1 MSDFVKPPSNN
12 VLPHSPAPA
21 RLSDR
26 PPVRTKRIP
35 ASLREGANGN
45 GEAHD
50 TRRIMN
56 ADALPAA
63 PHGLRSSPAGPTV
76 FSHRVSPASSIDRNA
91 LNGAVATS
99 TVSAPFSTRPPLGI
113 STSGLGAHVAHREH
127 ERELALAAERRRLRG
142 QIEAALREQ
151 SSGAAALSDLVCRLC
166 ELFAGDHACLW
177 SVPELGV
184 GGQVGAGGVAWARM
198 AAMAEAVSEGY
209 PLRNFTVAPPPPA
222 WAEYYLEPAT
232 QSPTAIR
239 FQGYPPDAPDEV
251 KWNPAAQSQ
260 FLAVALH
267 GRPGQQ
273 WILLFE
279 RYGAGEPIGAP
290 PWADHHAA
298 LLDEFNV
305 TLCLALGNYLLNA
318 QSAERDSYLSNMLNS
333 VDLAVMVIEQPRSP
347 GQPARVSLVNRGF
360 GEIFNL
366 DRAEVEGNT
375 YLGLMERISPMLPDP
390 DEQLAL
396 LEGLLAD
403 PAAEHAD
410 EMVLDDPTTEGGK
423 RTLHRYATPARDAAG
438 NIFGRMFFFRD
449 ITYDKEL
456 ERQLL
461 HSQKMD
467 SIGTLAGGVAHDFNN
482 LLTTILGYTELLKR
496 DLKDDESRKIKLL
509 QIEKSANR
517 AAELTGQLL
526 AFSRRHP
533 TLLRVF
539 DLNKLVVETM
549 GMLRSTV
556 PATIELASE
565 CYAKLPNIE
574 ADETQIQQVLINLV
588 INARDALPGSG
599 KITISTRPGLDT
611 QATTNPTNTIYTIL
625 EVEDDGVG
633 IPKDVLH
640 RIFEPF
646 YTTKEVGKGT
656 GLGLSMVYGIIKKHN
671 GFIEVTSALGVG
683 TKFSVFLPSCTKAVE
698 AGNPLSLV
706 SRPLCK
712 REATVLVVDDE
723 PDLREFCVAALGELC
738 SHILTAS
745 NGLEAIEQFQ
755 KHAGKIDLVML
766 DMTMPKMSGPE
777 CFRALRELDPE
788 VRILI
793 SSGYNLDFN
802 ERGSI
807 AELANGFLPK
817 PYDLNQLMD
826 TVERMLAGPGEA
838 DQPPASEVGVV
849 PALVAPT
856 ADEAPA
862 DPMAASTAQPLT
874 A

>member
-1 MSDFVKPPSNN
+1 MSDPAKPPTSSGA
-12 VLPHSPAPA
+12 SPAPA

-26 PPVRTKRIP
+26 PPLRTNRI
-35 ASLREGANGN
+35 AGREGGGSSTPGSETTVPNNG
-45 GEAHD
+45 G
-50 TRRIMN
+50 
-56 ADALPAA
+56 
-63 PHGLRSSPAGPTV
+63 GLRAGGGVTTGPTV
-76 FSHRVSPASSIDRNA
+76 FSHRITPSSAHADKLGCSGPLSSVTTPTIRA
-91 LNGAVATS
+91 LNGAPAASPPAT
-99 TVSAPFSTRPPLGI
+99 G
-113 STSGLGAHVAHREH
+113 GAHVAGMSLREH
-127 ERELALAAERRRLRG
+127 ERELAAAAERRRLRT
-142 QIEAALREQ
+142 QIDACLREQ
-151 SSGAAALSDLVCRLC
+151 SSGAASIFDLVCRLC
-166 ELFAGDHACLW
+166 ELLGGDHACLW
-177 SVPELGV
+177 SVPPLPPGAAAT
-184 GGQVGAGGVAWARM
+184 GAGRPWTRM
-198 AAMAEAVSEGY
+198 HVVAEAVSDGY
-209 PLRNFTVAPPPPA
+209 PLHNFTVSPPPPA
-222 WAEYYLEPAT
+222 WTEYYLEPVLENA
-232 QSPTAIR
+232 SAVR
-239 FQGYPPDAPDEV
+239 FQGYPPDAPDEA

-267 GRPGQQ
+267 GRPGQH
-273 WILLFE
+273 WVLLLE
-279 RYGAGEPIGAP
+279 RFGAGPTPGAP
-290 PWADHHAA
+290 PWADHYAT

-305 TLCLALGNYLLNA
+305 AFCLVLENHQLGA

-333 VDLAVMVIEQPRSP
+333 VDLAVMVIEQPRAL
-347 GQPARVSLVNRGF
+347 GQPALVSLVNRGF
-360 GEIFNL
+360 CEIFNL
-366 DRAEVEGNT
+366 DRAEVEGGN
-375 YLGLMERISPMLPDP
+375 YLVLMERIRLLLPDP
-390 DEQLAL
+390 EGQLEL
-396 LEGLLAD
+396 LENLLAD

-410 EMVLDDPTTEGGK
+410 ELVLTDPSTEGGQ

-438 NIFGRMFFFRD
+438 RIFGRMFFFRD

-496 DLKDDESRKIKLL
+496 ELKEDEPRKQKLL
-509 QIEKSANR
+509 QIERSANR

-539 DLNKLVVETM
+539 DLNKLVEETM

-556 PATIELASE
+556 PATIELATE
-565 CYAKLPNIE
+565 CYPKLPNIE

-588 INARDALPGSG
+588 INARDALPGAG
-599 KITISTRPGLDT
+599 KITVSTRPGLDT
-611 QATTNPTNTIYTIL
+611 QSSAATGTIYTIL

-683 TKFSVFLPSCTKAVE
+683 TKFSVFLPSCAKPAE
-698 AGNPLSLV
+698 LGNPLAGAP
-706 SRPLCK
+706 RAARK
-712 REATVLVVDDE
+712 RDATLLIVDDE

-745 NGLEAIEQFQ
+745 NGVEAIEHF
-755 KHAGKIDLVML
+755 KAANGKIDLVLL
-766 DMTMPKMSGPE
+766 DLTMPKMSGPE
-777 CFRALRELDPE
+777 CFQHLRALDPH

-807 AELANGFLPK
+807 AEQATGFLPK
-817 PYDLNQLMD
+817 PYDLNQLVES
-826 TVERMLAGPGEA
+826 VERALTSGDEVQGRDAEA
-838 DQPPASEVGVV
+838 SQPPSSA
-849 PALVAPT
+849 PAETQPT
-856 ADEAPA
+856 AASSNAEPA
-862 DPMAASTAQPLT
+862 
-874 A
+874 

>member
-1 MSDFVKPPSNN
+1 M
-12 VLPHSPAPA
+12 
-21 RLSDR
+21 
-26 PPVRTKRIP
+26 T
-35 ASLREGANGN
+35 
-45 GEAHD
+45 
-50 TRRIMN
+50 
-56 ADALPAA
+56 AL
-63 PHGLRSSPAGPTV
+63 
-76 FSHRVSPASSIDRNA
+76 
-91 LNGAVATS
+91 
-99 TVSAPFSTRPPLGI
+99 
-113 STSGLGAHVAHREH
+113 
-127 ERELALAAERRRLRG
+127 
-142 QIEAALREQ
+142 
-151 SSGAAALSDLVCRLC
+151 
-166 ELFAGDHACLW
+166 
-177 SVPELGV
+177 
-184 GGQVGAGGVAWARM
+184 
-198 AAMAEAVSEGY
+198 AEAVSEGY
-209 PLRNFTVAPPPPA
+209 PLRNFTTAPPPPA
-222 WAEYYLEPAT
+222 WAEYYLEPAVH
-232 QSPTAIR
+232 SPAAIR
-239 FQGYPPDAPDEV
+239 FQGYPPEAPDEA

-267 GRPGQQ
+267 GRPGQH

-279 RYGAGEPIGAP
+279 RYGAGEPVGAQA
-290 PWADHHAA
+290 WADYHGA

-305 TLCLALGNYLLNA
+305 ALCLALGNHLLGA

-333 VDLAVMVIEQPRSP
+333 VDLAVMVIEQPQAP

-366 DRAEVEGNT
+366 DRAEVEGNS
-375 YLGLMERISPMLPDP
+375 YLNLMDRIGPMMPDA

-396 LEGLLAD
+396 LESLLAD

-410 EMVLDDPTTEGGK
+410 EMVLNDPTTEGGK

-496 DLKDDESRKIKLL
+496 DLKDDEARKGKLL
-509 QIEKSANR
+509 QIERSANR

-588 INARDALPGSG
+588 INARDALPGAG
-599 KITISTRPGLDT
+599 KITVSTRPGLDT
-611 QATTNPTNTIYTIL
+611 QATTGASNTIYTIL

-683 TKFSVFLPSCTKAVE
+683 TKFSVFLPSCAKPAET
-698 AGNPLSLV
+698 GNPLAGA
-706 SRPLCK
+706 SRPLHK

-723 PDLREFCVAALGELC
+723 PDLREFCVAALGDLC
-738 SHILTAS
+738 SNILTAS
-745 NGLEAIEQFQ
+745 NGMEAIEQFQ
-755 KHAGKIDLVML
+755 KHVGEIDLVML

-777 CFRALRELDPE
+777 CFRALRELDPN

-826 TVERMLAGPGEA
+826 TVERMLAGGEEGPAQNSSDATAGGVESPAVTEEAMLPGIDEA
-838 DQPPASEVGVV
+838 Q
-849 PALVAPT
+849 PT
-856 ADEAPA
+856 A
-862 DPMAASTAQPLT
+862 
-874 A
+874 